1 MEFTFHRRCVSHPGC
16 VVAKNVLA
24 QLAFVVVTP
33 TLKLIKYNYYNITT
47 LLYFLGKDNRIPD
60 VVARATRRI
69 RPLTPA
75 TVPSVQDAIQMY
87 TNAGGVLTSECS
99 FGNDPLADDGAL
111 RNRRDAEFV
120 QNNPSFSQIFEN
132 VIIGNGALM
141 ETAILSF
148 INITRYLSP

>member
-1 MEFTFHRRCVSHPGC
+1 MEFTFHRRCVSYSGC
-16 VVAKNVLA
+16 VVAKNVA
-24 QLAFVVVTP
+24 QLAFVVLTP

-47 LLYFLGKDNRIPD
+47 LLYFLGKDSRIPD
-60 VVARATRRI
+60 VVVRATRRI
-69 RPLTPA
+69 RPLTP
-75 TVPSVQDAIQMY
+75 TIVPSVQDAIQMY
-87 TNAGGVLTSECS
+87 TNGGGVL
-99 FGNDPLADDGAL
+99 DPLADDGAL